1 MTLYISNSLA
11 QISQALHSL
20 THEHNQTEFNIP
32 DILLDALIDSAKM
45 LPFLF
50 IAFLLMEY
58 LEHKAGDKLVSFL
71 SKTSTGSIGGSFAG
85 ALLGCI
91 PQCGF
96 SVAAS
101 NLFSGKMITMG
112 TLIAVFLSTSDEAI
126 PILLAHPE
134 SASLIWKVIIAKI
147 IIAVISGLLI
157 DFIIRVMKLQKK
169 EEPFQEICHDCG
181 CEDKGIWYSS
191 IKHTIN
197 IFVFILIVN
206 IVLGLIIGY
215 AGIGAVEGFLE
226 SMGPFQPLLAGL
238 VGMIP
243 NCAASVLITELLAEG
258 AITFGSAVAGLCT
271 GAGVGLVVLFRT
283 NKNIKEN
290 LIITGLLY
298 LTGTLSGIIINIFM

>member
-1 MTLYISNSLA
+1 MNSYTNN
-11 QISQALHSL
+11 ILH
-20 THEHNQTEFNIP
+20 TFIP
-32 DILLDALIDSAKM
+32 LLHINTDFDLLDILLDALLDSLKM

-50 IAFLLMEY
+50 LAFLLMEY

-71 SKTSTGSIGGSFAG
+71 SKTGSGSVGGAFAG

-101 NLFSGKMITMG
+101 NLYAGKMITMG

-126 PILLAHPE
+126 PVLLAHPE
-134 SASLIWKVIIAKI
+134 NASLIWKVIVAKI
-147 IIAVISGLLI
+147 IIAVIAGLLVDI
-157 DFIIRVMKLQKK
+157 VIRALKLQKK
-169 EEPFQEICHDCG
+169 EEPFEEMCNDCG
-181 CEDKGIWYSS
+181 CESHGIWYSS
-191 IKHTIN
+191 FKHTLN
-197 IFVFILIVN
+197 IFIFILIVN
-206 IVLGLIIGY
+206 IILGLIIGF
-215 AGIGAVEGFLE
+215 AGVNAVEGFLAR
-226 SMGPFQPLLAGL
+226 MGVFQPMFAGL

-290 LIITGLLY
+290 IVIAGLIYVIGIV
-298 LTGTLSGIIINIFM
+298 SGMIINIFM